1 MESGGLFFNA
11 ARLFFYVR
19 FWCSLARMY
28 FFDDFMEEDLALI
41 VSLPYRVGA
50 WIGGADDVE
59 GDGDDRKEER
69 ALLSVLQGITR
80 EEKAAP
86 FVSAVVDQ
94 TLTYRHMWDEW
105 KALESRIIS
114 DLEKALRLMEARLP
128 DENIKNYKEM
138 LLRIARV
145 VAQAA
150 GEFEGGEAGGGMM
163 SRLLERFS
171 DPLADE
177 PENISAAEAAALQK
191 LKETLKA

>member
-1 MESGGLFFNA
+1 
-11 ARLFFYVR
+11 
-19 FWCSLARMY
+19 MY

-50 WIGGADDVE
+50 WIGGVDDVE
-59 GDGDDRKEER
+59 GDRDDRKEER
-69 ALLSVLQGITR
+69 ALLSVLQGVAK
-80 EEKAAP
+80 EEKATP

-94 TLTYRHMWDEW
+94 TLTYRHMWDAW
-105 KALESRIIS
+105 KALESRIIP
-114 DLEKALRLMEARLP
+114 DMEKALRLMEARLP
-128 DENIKNYKEM
+128 DENIRNYKEM

-150 GEFEGGEAGGGMM
+150 GEFEGGEEVGGGMM

-191 LKETLKA
+191 LKESLKP